1 MHRSAEDESRMALR
15 RMLSNFGWLLG
26 GKGFGAV
33 SSLIYLAIL
42 SRSLGVKEFGHF
54 ALIFGL
60 SQAFVLLA
68 GFQTWQA
75 IVKLGMPHLMRGD
88 RDAFARL
95 SILGGAVDL
104 AASLAGCILVA
115 SIVLI
120 FGEALELNPAYDKM
134 ALIFI
139 CAMLLTRVS
148 APYGIIRAFDR
159 FEMSVWVG
167 SITPIGRLLA
177 AIAIWLT
184 GPSVG
189 RFLVAWAV
197 VDLVTTVAMWATAWR
212 LGSGSFHLKL
222 VREWRQ
228 TVAENEGISGFL
240 WVTYWNTAL
249 QAVVQQ
255 GPLLAVGYLFGTSA
269 AGIYRIADQLAKGL
283 GKFAMLVSDA
293 VYPEVNRQRHASTAE
308 DFRMMVRRVTLAVIP
323 MSAAITLLTMLFGS
337 NLLTLISGPR
347 FAAGGPILVPLVV
360 AASLEIA
367 SVVYEPLLHSVS
379 KAHYLLLTR
388 VASITLLIIAILAT
402 AESPLSVG
410 WLVAYVQ
417 MFEYLFLSWLVL
429 RVLRD
434 LLKAGNEQA
443 R

>member
-1 MHRSAEDESRMALR
+1 MQRSAEDESRMALR

-26 GKGFGAV
+26 GKGFGAI

-68 GFQTWQA
+68 GFQTWQV
-75 IVKLGMPHLMRGD
+75 IVKLGMPHLVRGD

-104 AASLAGCILVA
+104 AASLAGCVLVS
-115 SIVLI
+115 SIILI
-120 FGEALELNPAYDKM
+120 FGEALELNPAYDM
-134 ALIFI
+134 IALSFI

-159 FEMSVWVG
+159 FELSVWVG
-167 SITPIGRLLA
+167 AITPLGRLLA

-189 RFLVAWAV
+189 RFLLAWAIV
-197 VDLVTTVAMWATAWR
+197 ELVTSVAMCATALR
-212 LGSGSFHLKL
+212 LGAGSLRINRL
-222 VREWRQ
+222 REWRQ
-228 TVAENEGISGFL
+228 TIAENDGISGFL

-283 GKFAMLVSDA
+283 GKFAMLISDA
-293 VYPEVNRQRHASTAE
+293 VYPEVNRQRHVSAAQ

-323 MSAAITLLTMLFGS
+323 MSVALTVLTMLFGS
-337 NLLTLISGPR
+337 DLLTLISGPN
-347 FAAGGPILVPLVV
+347 FKAGGPILVPLVI

-367 SVVYEPLLHSVS
+367 SVVYEPVLHSVS
-379 KAHYLLLTR
+379 KAHYLLMTR
-388 VASITLLIIAILAT
+388 VVSITLLIIAILAT
-402 AESPLSVG
+402 AQSPLGVG

-417 MFEYLFLSWLVL
+417 MFEYLILSWLVY
-429 RVLRD
+429 RVLRS
-434 LLKAGNEQA
+434 LLKTSSGSIP
-443 R
+443 